1 MDRQEELAAE
11 LCSIA
16 RDRICRKHPYLAT
29 ALERLKICADDGV
42 ETAAAD
48 GERLHCNPQWL
59 RARFLEDEH
68 FIDCLLFHSLA
79 HCLLGHIFA
88 LGDGDGA
95 LAHLACDLQ
104 VAFLAAD
111 CLPELYACRTDG
123 CFQELH
129 RRFGWMEDLRALEQ
143 ALSTD
148 GFAQTHLDR
157 IRALTALDGHELW
170 RQARQEERA
179 RCSGG
184 EGAAEGWRRAARG
197 LRMGSSGTGMGSGTA
212 SLRQKVALG
221 AAAKAEFAADLRRY
235 ATVRENARD
244 DPDSFQTSWY
254 LYGLEV
260 CGAPLI
266 EPLEYHEERRIETLV
281 IAIDTSGSCAR
292 GLTQRF
298 LELTRDILLEE
309 GLFFRRFELRIMQC
323 DVKVQ
328 RDDRITSMRE
338 FERYIDDLTILG
350 GGGTDFRPVF
360 RRIDE
365 HIAAG
370 GLRGLKGMLY
380 FSDGRGIFPS
390 EPPGYEVTFAFLKH
404 RFDDI
409 DVPAWVRRLV
419 IDAPVPKGGE
429 HYEY

>member
-1 MDRQEELAAE
+1 M
-11 LCSIA
+11 
-16 RDRICRKHPYLAT
+16 
-29 ALERLKICADDGV
+29 
-42 ETAAAD
+42 
-48 GERLHCNPQWL
+48 
-59 RARFLEDEH
+59 
-68 FIDCLLFHSLA
+68 
-79 HCLLGHIFA
+79 
-88 LGDGDGA
+88 
-95 LAHLACDLQ
+95 
-104 VAFLAAD
+104 
-111 CLPELYACRTDG
+111 
-123 CFQELH
+123 
-129 RRFGWMEDLRALEQ
+129 
-143 ALSTD
+143 
-148 GFAQTHLDR
+148 
-157 IRALTALDGHELW
+157 
-170 RQARQEERA
+170 
-179 RCSGG
+179 
-184 EGAAEGWRRAARG
+184 
-197 LRMGSSGTGMGSGTA
+197 
-212 SLRQKVALG
+212 
-221 AAAKAEFAADLRRY
+221 
-235 ATVRENARD
+235 
-244 DPDSFQTSWY
+244 
-254 LYGLEV
+254 
-260 CGAPLI
+260 
-266 EPLEYHEERRIETLV
+266 
-281 IAIDTSGSCAR
+281 
-292 GLTQRF
+292 TQHF

-350 GGGTDFRPVF
+350 SGGTDFRPVF